1 MASRLED
8 ALDMCNKIGGEPGN
22 HVDNIRS
29 LNSFDGFMYIQYNGY
44 VCVNELYEDDEGF
57 NKNSYM
63 YGKMVYA
70 NGTKFVED
78 VEDLDGLSSNSYASW
93 NEAEISAPISSAER
107 SSIRGPPK
115 SIPLGVSSVE
125 SWIRSSCSSIA

>member
-1 MASRLED
+1 MYTVKTNTFPSEAIGMASRLED
-8 ALDMCNKIGGEPGN
+8 ALAMCNKIGGEPGN

-93 NEAEISAPISSAER
+93 NEAEIVFKKKVQLLSN
-107 SSIRGPPK
+107 
-115 SIPLGVSSVE
+115 
-125 SWIRSSCSSIA
+125 

>member
-1 MASRLED
+1 MFTIKSNTFPSNTVGMASRLED
-8 ALDMCNKIGGEPGN
+8 ALAMCTKVGDEVGN

-29 LNSFDGFMYIQYNGY
+29 LNSFDEFICQHNGY

-93 NEAEISAPISSAER
+93 NEAEIVFKKKVQLLSN
-107 SSIRGPPK
+107 
-115 SIPLGVSSVE
+115 
-125 SWIRSSCSSIA
+125 